1 MTFWLKQ
8 EDGSCRS
15 LVDPWRPSFYVGGD
29 RPDMEILS
37 RSLYA
42 VDPDVECEVVERF
55 ERLQD
60 PSKSEVLRVSVP
72 TTREYRE
79 ILNNLPKLGGYSKY
93 RVYNA
98 DLPPEQFFLYERN
111 LFPLAHLGVTKHKK
125 RLEYHLRDSIG
136 SVAYQLPEMRTLRIG
151 LKVRAKGPIPTFDDA
166 LVGVELR
173 SDEET
178 VVVGEGDE
186 ASTILR
192 FGEVVREFD
201 PDFLITEGGGDFVLP
216 YLAHHAVLA
225 GVYREIYLGRE
236 RTYLRPSSKQGNVYF
251 SYGRIYYR
259 PPLWRFPG
267 RIHVDYDSFYV
278 SQTGLAGAVEI
289 ARTCRIPLQRATSVT
304 IGTAMTSAQ
313 LYQAVRDGVLIPS
326 RKNEPEEFKDA
337 YELLVADRGGF
348 YYDPKMGVH
357 EGVVELDFASMYPML
372 MMKKNLSAETVQ
384 CSCCPNS
391 SKRVPELDYNICEK
405 RIGIVPKALKLILR
419 KRQLYKRLKKTT
431 TDPELRDIYDA
442 RQAALKWI
450 LVSSFGYLGFR
461 NARFGKIDSH
471 IATCAFARDTLFKAV
486 AIAEKDGY
494 ELIHGI
500 VDSLWLKNPERSMED
515 FERLRKK
522 IARRLGLP
530 ISLEGRYRW
539 IVFLPSKTHP
549 QVPVL
554 SRYFGAFED
563 GTLKQRG
570 IETRRHDTPPIIA
583 QCEQEILECLAKA
596 RDKNQLTNQLPEAV
610 KILKRYL
617 RRLASR
623 DVEMKDLA
631 VTRNLSFEADEYTH
645 NVAQA
650 IAAKK
655 LIQAGG
661 KIAAGQSI
669 QYIYTDA
676 MNKRPEKRVVPF
688 QLAGDGLEYDV
699 EKYSHLL
706 REAITYILAPLG
718 FQVAN
723 QKSESEFERSFQTE
737 LGRWELA
744 LNAGDN

>member
-1 MTFWLKQ
+1 MA
-8 EDGSCRS
+8 E
-15 LVDPWRPSFYVGGD
+15 
-29 RPDMEILS
+29 LS

-42 VDPDVECEVVERF
+42 VDADVECGVVKRC

-60 PSKSEVLRVSVP
+60 RTMSEVLRVSVP
-72 TTREYRE
+72 TARECKK
-79 ILNNLPKLGGYSKY
+79 ILDALPKLGGYSKY
-93 RVYNA
+93 RIYNA
-98 DLPPEQFFLYERN
+98 DLPPEQLFLYERN
-111 LFPLAHLGVTKHKK
+111 LFPLAHVGVTKRKK
-125 RLEYHLRDSIG
+125 SLEYQLKDSIA
-136 SVAYQLPEMRTLRIG
+136 SVTYQLPTLRTLRIS
-151 LKVRAKGPIPTFDDA
+151 LRLRSKGPIPSLDDP
-166 LVGVELR
+166 LEGVQLK

-178 VVVGEGDE
+178 VLVAEGDE

-192 FGEVVREFD
+192 FAQVVREFD

-225 GVYREIYLGRE
+225 GVYRDVYLGRE
-236 RTYLRPSSKQGNVYF
+236 RTYLRPSSKRSNVYF
-251 SYGRIYYR
+251 SYGKIYYR

-278 SQTGLAGAVEI
+278 SQCGLAGAVEI

-313 LYQAVRDGVLIPS
+313 LYHAVRGGILIPS
-326 RKNEPEEFKDA
+326 RKNEPEEFKSA

-348 YYDPKMGVH
+348 YYEPKMGVH
-357 EGVVELDFASMYPML
+357 EGVVELDFASMYPTL
-372 MMKKNLSAETVQ
+372 MMRKNLSAETVQ
-384 CSCCPNS
+384 CTCCPDS

-405 RIGIVPKALKLILR
+405 REGIVPKALKLLLR
-419 KRQLYKRLKKTT
+419 KRQLYKKLKKKTM
-431 TDPELRDIYDA
+431 DPELRNIYDA

-471 IATCAFARDTLFKAV
+471 IATCAFARDTMLKATEM
-486 AIAEKDGY
+486 AEAEGY

-500 VDSLWLKNPERSMED
+500 VDSLWLKNPKRSLED
-515 FERLRKK
+515 FERLRRK
-522 IARRLGLP
+522 IARKLHLP

-549 QVPVL
+549 QAPVL

-570 IETRRHDTPPIIA
+570 IETRRHDTPPLIA

-596 RDKNQLTNQLPEAV
+596 ADKNELTNRLPEALE
-610 KILKRYL
+610 ILKKYL
-617 RRLASR
+617 RRLASLSI
-623 DVEMKDLA
+623 EMKDLA
-631 VTRNLSFEADEYTH
+631 VTRNLSFEADEYVH
-645 NVAQA
+645 DVAQA
-650 IAAKK
+650 VAAKK

-669 QYIYTDA
+669 QYIFTDA
-676 MNKRPEKRVVPF
+676 MSKRPEKRVAPL
-688 QLAGDGLEYDV
+688 QLAGHDVEYDV

-706 REAITYILAPLG
+706 REAIDYILAPLDSD
-718 FQVAN
+718 VAR
-723 QKSESEFERSFQTE
+723 EDSEFESGGSSQTKLDFKE
-737 LGRWELA
+737 SR
-744 LNAGDN
+744 